1 MLTTMGLVGVLVTE
15 MLMRMFLWTGNLIRL
30 RLEKKKSYLEMK
42 LLKSWD
48 TTFTGMETNISQLST
63 NLENL
68 KGSLDVEISKIKQIR
83 EELKN
88 SFPDLDICSIPSTPT
103 VLDDKSLGDLLKDL
117 SKCIET
123 QMDKVK

>member
-1 MLTTMGLVGVLVTE
+1 M
-15 MLMRMFLWTGNLIRL
+15 
-30 RLEKKKSYLEMK
+30 
-42 LLKSWD
+42 
-48 TTFTGMETNISQLST
+48 
-63 NLENL
+63 

-103 VLDDKSLGDLLKDL
+103 VLDDKSLGDSLKDL

-123 QMDKVK
+123 QMDKVKWQGVYPKARVVSATIGLVGQGGGDHSTCQDSTGFLNCWKFFIFRAPNWTQLAF